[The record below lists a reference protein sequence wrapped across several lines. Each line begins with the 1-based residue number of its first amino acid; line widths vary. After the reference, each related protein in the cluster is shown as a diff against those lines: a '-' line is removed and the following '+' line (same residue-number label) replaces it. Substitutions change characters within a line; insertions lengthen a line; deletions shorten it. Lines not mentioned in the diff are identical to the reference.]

1 MKLFSKISEIE
12 KTDVNDLID
21 NAKHPE
27 RVVSQVVIDLEEQVR
42 IATRALNQLKTNEPP
57 AKKQLDEAIARSNDA
72 EEAAKQALLDGDKM
86 LATKNLEKK
95 IAIDTNVSAYQ
106 IIYDTIHS
114 QVCKLNDRVE
124 MLQSKLD
131 DAKKEAEALD
141 LDIQK
146 EKEKKLQKEQEL
158 FEAKEKQDLEAEAAL
173 NLEINRM
180 ILDMSDTDS
189 MNNMF

>member
-57 AKKQLDEAIARSNDA
+57 AKKQLDEAIARSNNA
-72 EEAAKQALLDGDKM
+72 EEEAKQALLNGDKL
-86 LATKNLEKK
+86 LATKKLEKK
-95 IAIDTNVSAYQ
+95 IAIDINVSAYQ

>member
-42 IATRALNQLKTNEPP
+42 IATRALDQLKTNEPP
-57 AKKQLDEAIARSNDA
+57 AKKQLDEAIARSKNA
-72 EEAAKQALLDGDKM
+72 EEEAKQALLDGDKI
-86 LATKNLEKK
+86 LATKKLEKK

-106 IIYDTIHS
+106 TIYDTIHS